1 MIWSGM
7 HFMKKEPFYTVM
19 LHGLVRDEKGRKMSK
34 SLKNIVDPLDLINE
48 YGADALRFTLA
59 SLTTVGGQDINLSK
73 EKLKA
78 SRNFVNKI
86 WNASRFVL
94 MNLEGFNPN
103 EIDEKDLDL
112 ELEDKWFLSRLN
124 RHLKMEVEYLNA
136 YDLGEAARRIYEF
149 VWGEFCDWYIELSKV
164 RLYGDDEKKKKTVQY
179 LLWKSLVSILKM
191 LHPYMPFAT
200 EEIYSYVPFV
210 EKPLIKAEFPKVE
223 ESLINDKIEKDAE
236 FIFGV
241 VRGLRSLKAEL
252 GIPVVTPLNAYFAS
266 LDENEVNLINTEK
279 DKILKL
285 AHLSNLTYVDKKPTR
300 VLKTVVQ
307 GTTVYMELPF
317 DVDLEKEKERF
328 AKKLKEVDA
337 ELKSISSRLM
347 NPVFLEKA
355 SPEVVAKDRER
366 QKELE
371 KTKAALL
378 SHIEDLEG

>member
-1 MIWSGM
+1 
-7 HFMKKEPFYTVM
+7 
-19 LHGLVRDEKGRKMSK
+19 
-34 SLKNIVDPLDLINE
+34 
-48 YGADALRFTLA
+48 
-59 SLTTVGGQDINLSK
+59 
-73 EKLKA
+73 
-78 SRNFVNKI
+78 
-86 WNASRFVL
+86 
-94 MNLEGFNPN
+94 
-103 EIDEKDLDL
+103 
-112 ELEDKWFLSRLN
+112 
-124 RHLKMEVEYLNA
+124 
-136 YDLGEAARRIYEF
+136 
-149 VWGEFCDWYIELSKV
+149 
-164 RLYGDDEKKKKTVQY
+164 
-179 LLWKSLVSILKM
+179 
-191 LHPYMPFAT
+191 
-200 EEIYSYVPFV
+200 VPFV